1 MQYLEFHFVIIF
13 LCLNL
18 RQKVSYTFPKYYIAG
33 ITNAPH
39 QLNMETK
46 RLPYQAATNENLFG
60 SSPQVLAAMQQALS
74 SVHGY
79 PTPDA
84 SDLRRALATRLGVR
98 ADEIVVGSGSAELI
112 SLLVR
117 RFCGHDRDGEMLTFT
132 PSYPLYCHEARALR
146 IPCTEIPLTSGYR
159 IDITALKRQLRP
171 STRLCFLCNPNNPTG
186 TYLTSTELEQV
197 LDSLPTKVTVVVDE
211 AYIEYVTAPD
221 CADAVALLSRYP
233 NLVVLRTFSKAYG
246 LASVRIGYMIAQRHL
261 IEQVLE
267 VKQPYNVNQLAQ
279 VAALAALKDE
289 HFLQMTLQATQVG
302 KSKLE
307 QALHKMGV
315 QFWPSQGNFLLLDAG
330 GYSADDIHNYLLANH
345 ILVRRADHHTLRL
358 TIGPDE
364 HQLYLLQMLQELLHP
379 SRVYA
384 TQPLLAQVLDLGYQV
399 QDQPEEAA
407 AGAHDLLNRAAGQT
421 DAEGRIAQAFAR
433 ALALRC
439 QQGITKASGNLYASN
454 FGEMDMIAAFNV
466 LVTATPL
473 VTFGHR
479 FANHSIL
486 PAIAGKSS
494 VYLLDLG
501 IGSGLQW
508 FHLMDLLAALP
519 GERPSLHLTGI
530 DIPDSSNDDPAYK
543 LRATGARLAAHAERL
558 GLAFSYTYV
567 ATRLEDFDL
576 QSLEISPSHTLIV
589 NAALTLHHLA
599 DELVAI
605 PDQRDRV
612 LEQIRAL
619 RPQLF
624 TLTEPDSEHN
634 RLDFLPRLRESLRH
648 YHTVFDVLDTLL
660 PADMPERRVIEQEF
674 FGREI
679 LNVVAF
685 EGSDRVERHERL
697 DAWQH
702 RLTRNGFKPAPVQVT
717 AAQIQEE
724 LDLHLQFSLA
734 AHTAGYTLHWKG
746 TNIIAAT
753 AWQVAD

>member
-1 MQYLEFHFVIIF
+1 
-13 LCLNL
+13 
-18 RQKVSYTFPKYYIAG
+18 
-33 ITNAPH
+33 
-39 QLNMETK
+39 MENK
-46 RLPYQAATNENLFG
+46 RLLYQAATNENLFG
-60 SSPQVLAAMQQALS
+60 SSPQVLAAMQQALN

-84 SDLRRALATRLGVR
+84 ADLRHALAGKLGVQ
-98 ADEIVVGSGSAELI
+98 ANEIVIGSGSAELI

-117 RFCGHDRDGEMLTFT
+117 RFCGHDRESEVLTFT
-132 PSYPLYCHEARALR
+132 PSYPLYCHEAQALR
-146 IPCTEIPLTSGYR
+146 ISCTEIPLTSSYQV
-159 IDITALKRQLRP
+159 DVQALRRQLRP
-171 STRLCFLCNPNNPTG
+171 TTRLCFICNPNNPTG
-186 TYLTSTELEQV
+186 TYLTSTALEEV
-197 LDSLPTKVTVVVDE
+197 LDCLPAHVTTVVDE
-211 AYIEYVTAPD
+211 AYIEYATATD
-221 CADAVALLSRYP
+221 CADAVAMLARYP

-246 LASVRIGYMIAQRHL
+246 LASVRIGYMVAQRHL

-279 VAALAALKDE
+279 VAALAALEDE
-289 HFLQMTLQATQVG
+289 HFLEMTVEATQTG
-302 KSKLE
+302 KAKLE
-307 QALHKMGV
+307 KALLKMGV

-330 GYSADDIHNYLLANH
+330 GYSADDIHNYLLANN
-345 ILVRRADHHTLRL
+345 ILVRRADQHTLRL

-364 HQLYLLQMLQELLHP
+364 HQLYLLHMLQELLHP

-384 TQPLLAQVLDLGYQV
+384 DQPLLAKVLDLGHQL
-399 QDQPEEAA
+399 QEEPEEAA
-407 AGAHDLLNRAAGQT
+407 AQLHTLLHQAAEQPNA
-421 DAEGRIAQAFAR
+421 DGRIAQAFAR
-433 ALALRC
+433 ALILRS
-439 QQGITKASGNLYASN
+439 QQDKQAAAGNLYATN

-486 PAIAGKSS
+486 SAMAGKPA

-508 FHLMDLLAALP
+508 FHFMDLVASLP
-519 GERPSLHLTGI
+519 GERPKFHLTGI
-530 DIPDSSNDDPAYK
+530 DIPDSSNADPAYK
-543 LRATGARLAAHAERL
+543 LRATGERLAAHAARL
-558 GLAFSYTYV
+558 GLDFSYTYV

-576 QSLEISPSHTLIV
+576 QTLEIDSCYTLVV

-612 LEQIRAL
+612 LQQIRAL
-619 RPQLF
+619 RPQLI

-634 RLDFLPRLRESLRH
+634 RLEFLPRLRESLRH

-685 EGSDRVERHERL
+685 EGIDRVERHERQ

-702 RLTRNGFKPAPVQVT
+702 RLLRNGFKPAPCQVT
-717 AAQIQEE
+717 AAQIKQE
-724 LDLHLQFSLA
+724 LDLHPQFSLA